1 MKFEPQSV
9 YLKFFFNKTLLGL
22 PINGK
27 LTAAVGCFAFF
38 FPTDKRGS

>member
-9 YLKFFFNKTLLGL
+9 YLKFSFFDKTLLGL

-38 FPTDKRGS
+38 FSDKRGH

>member
-9 YLKFFFNKTLLGL
+9 YLKFYLLDKTLLGL
-22 PINGK
+22 PINGR

-38 FPTDKRGS
+38 PR

>member
-9 YLKFFFNKTLLGL
+9 YLKFFLDKTLLGL

-27 LTAAVGCFAFF
+27 LTAAVGCFAIF